1 MSDKQVRGKY
11 TQEYKLE
18 AVRQVKAGQSIAVI
32 AKVLGI
38 PKASLSNWVRLSAKG
53 VLNGAGDKPA
63 AVMAEQMELAR
74 LRAEVARLRME
85 RDIAKKAA
93 AYFAQDTHCQ
103 VGLDLPNEK
112 ALSVTAA
119 YCTYSARTWGPPF
132 HNRNHCYLSLSSPA
146 IVGLVHIVVDP
157 VLIVG
162 GDYEFAA
169 QIRRVSDSIAHPK

>member
-18 AVRQVKAGQSIAVI
+18 AVRQVKAGQSIAVT

-53 VLNGAGDKPA
+53 VLSGAGDKPLT
-63 AVMAEQMELAR
+63 VTGEQMELAR

-93 AYFAQDTHCQ
+93 VYFAQDTLR
-103 VGLDLPNEK
+103 GTPGFTK
-112 ALSVTAA
+112 
-119 YCTYSARTWGPPF
+119 
-132 HNRNHCYLSLSSPA
+132 
-146 IVGLVHIVVDP
+146 
-157 VLIVG
+157 
-162 GDYEFAA
+162 
-169 QIRRVSDSIAHPK
+169 